1 MLLKTAI
8 YVDFINK
15 RNRSPLISSFDD
27 GHPANFIN
35 KPSGRSKDSKRRSGG
50 DCSPERQHCSSK
62 SVLNTARVNNASTD
76 LLTIISY
83 DLGHRSLKFDS
94 SFNIFSTFV
103 SNNHTGTNNA
113 MQSNGGNG
121 NASGRDGRD
130 EKQDGQQDRN
140 NPINWNPL
148 TFRGMTPQLGAE
160 GDPVFRPRY
169 LPPVMRSTA
178 SNGSTTDAAQL
189 LRAESVVYDDGGGV
203 SLFDTT
209 PAYSDM
215 PGHMNGH
222 AQLPPFSVMSPPPV
236 PGGFNGVQGYG
247 YPPPGGATQGYP
259 AIARQGS
266 SGSHTPS
273 PNYMYAQPTLATRQ
287 PTPWPGNTQSL
298 IRPSSSSS
306 VGQYNNPYANQS
318 ANHYPNQHHNQYSNP
333 YANKY
338 NTSSGGASGNNNQQI
353 SRLAAEIMSGAMDYG
368 DLERKKGVEKDSAPP
383 APLYSNRERQT
394 LPQKQT
400 RSTTTTNPHA
410 EMLALNS
417 HPQNT
422 SAVMAVRKRTSRPKN
437 TIGNAAAFLKIEAV
451 RRPAWLDEL
460 RNAFKPTIETLVEAM
475 PFMEACRYASPSTAA
490 VVHLTNI
497 PYGTPRSEI
506 LAFVGRN
513 AAVCAQPAGSPY
525 YAVHII
531 MERFTAKTMDAFVEL
546 ENDAEARC
554 VINHFKRR
562 IEQGRQPRLG
572 DRAVTV
578 ELSSQEEL
586 MSELF
591 PRAKNVLW
599 DGASPV
605 VSDHKDFYYPSVAS
619 NCFAGF
625 LQPEEV
631 VMVAKH
637 VETPHRS
644 PYAARALVR
653 VYESWISTLHK
664 YPWHAHDHVLLTER
678 QVMFDATI
686 ELLRHLLDTLNR
698 YRNTLVEQ
706 GTPTDG
712 TLTEFVV
719 AALTCPGFSEGQKAY
734 FIQVLRSAG
743 YDKFAPPR
751 GMNLTFGGTSTLSPQ
766 WPFQVIVREPR
777 VHDDLVTYLA
787 SLCHRA
793 TVRNTNGTSMHDRL
807 AARANGTGGGPFGNI
822 LIDYK
827 MPNGELA
834 KTLAEAGKI
843 EMDYVEKLL
852 EKVLPR
858 QV

>member
-1 MLLKTAI
+1 
-8 YVDFINK
+8 
-15 RNRSPLISSFDD
+15 
-27 GHPANFIN
+27 
-35 KPSGRSKDSKRRSGG
+35 
-50 DCSPERQHCSSK
+50 
-62 SVLNTARVNNASTD
+62 
-76 LLTIISY
+76 
-83 DLGHRSLKFDS
+83 
-94 SFNIFSTFV
+94 
-103 SNNHTGTNNA
+103 

-121 NASGRDGRD
+121 NASGRDGKD

-140 NPINWNPL
+140 NPIKWDPM
-148 TFRGMTPQLGAE
+148 TFKSMTPQLGAE

-169 LPPVMRSTA
+169 LPPVIRSTA

-189 LRAESVVYDDGGGV
+189 PRAESVVYDDGGGV
-203 SLFDTT
+203 SLLNTT

-215 PGHMNGH
+215 PGQMNGY
-222 AQLPPFSVMSPPPV
+222 AQHPTYSNMSPPPV
-236 PGGFNGVQGYG
+236 PCGFNGVQGYG
-247 YPPPGGATQGYP
+247 YPPPAGAAPGYP
-259 AIARQGS
+259 AIPGQGS
-266 SGSHTPS
+266 SGRHTPS
-273 PNYMYAQPTLATRQ
+273 PNYMYAQPALATRQ
-287 PTPWPGNTQSL
+287 PTPRAGNTQSL
-298 IRPSSSSS
+298 ISRSNSSLSTN
-306 VGQYNNPYANQS
+306 QYNNPYANQVT
-318 ANHYPNQHHNQYSNP
+318 NPYPNQYCNP
-333 YANKY
+333 YATKY
-338 NTSSGGASGNNNQQI
+338 TTSSGAARGNNNHQT
-353 SRLAAEIMSGAMDYG
+353 SRLAAEIMSGAMDFG
-368 DLERKKGVEKDSAPP
+368 DLERKEGVKKDSARPT
-383 APLYSNRERQT
+383 PLYSNRERQV
-394 LPQKQT
+394 LPQKQI
-400 RSTTTTNPHA
+400 RSTTTANPHT
-410 EMLALNS
+410 EMLPLGS
-417 HPQNT
+417 QPPNT
-422 SAVMAVRKRTSRPKN
+422 SSVMAVRERTSRPKN
-437 TIGNAAAFLKIEAV
+437 TIGNAAAYLKIVTV
-451 RRPAWLDEL
+451 RRPAWLDGL

-490 VVHLTNI
+490 VVHLMNI

-554 VINHFKRR
+554 VINHCQRR
-562 IEQGRQPRLG
+562 IDQGRQPRLG
-572 DRAVTV
+572 DRTV
-578 ELSSQEEL
+578 SVDLSSQEEL

-605 VSDHKDFYYPSVAS
+605 VSDHKDYYYPSIAS

-631 VMVAKH
+631 IMVTKH

-678 QVMFDATI
+678 QVMFDATV

-698 YRNTLVEQ
+698 NKNTLVEQ
-706 GTPTDG
+706 GTPTDA
-712 TLTEFVV
+712 TLMEFAV
-719 AALTCPGFSEGQKAY
+719 AVLTCPGFSEGQKAHC
-734 FIQVLRSAG
+734 IHILRKAG
-743 YDKFAPPR
+743 YDKFTTPR
-751 GMNLTFGGTSTLSPQ
+751 GMNLAFGGTSTLSAQ

-793 TVRNTNGTSMHDRL
+793 TVRDTNGTSMHDRL

-822 LIDYK
+822 QIDYK
-827 MPNGELA
+827 MPNNELA

-852 EKVLPR
+852 ERVLPR
-858 QV
+858 QA